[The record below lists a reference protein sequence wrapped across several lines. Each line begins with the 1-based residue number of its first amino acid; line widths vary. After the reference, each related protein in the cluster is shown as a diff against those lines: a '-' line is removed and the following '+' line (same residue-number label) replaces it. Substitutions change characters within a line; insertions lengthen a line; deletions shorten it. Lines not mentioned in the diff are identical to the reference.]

1 MTLAMPVLICD
12 RTSPSPVVSF
22 RIRGIPSLV
31 REITCCL
38 AADLKAGSGKRR
50 SPFPADQALTY
61 QSFRFRFSSGMEPLH
76 LASLGAGFKGLGHE
90 EKSPH
95 KPANHAF
102 SRDFVRF
109 VEVRVKFS

>member
-12 RTSPSPVVSF
+12 RTSPSRVVSF

-31 REITCCL
+31 RDITCCL

-50 SPFPADQALTY
+50 SLFPADQALTH
-61 QSFRFRFSSGMEPLH
+61 QSFRFRFSSGMEPLN
-76 LASLGAGFKGLGHE
+76 LASLGGALMGLGHE

-95 KPANHAF
+95 KSANSAF
-102 SRDFVRF
+102 FREFVPFVEARVRF
-109 VEVRVKFS
+109 S